1 MYKACVAF
9 LVLGVVGGQQ
19 QQQQEGAH
27 RRDQR
32 RAMADNGPESVM
44 FEEELQQGAEDSN
57 RVERDGGGHHGLH
70 HAPLHHARPIHH
82 APIHH
87 APVHHAPVHHAPLVH
102 AAPVV
107 HKAPVIAH
115 AAPAPYHPPVHH
127 APVKAEPRPYQYQYG
142 VADSYS
148 GSQFQETQAGDAS
161 GVVTGS
167 YSVAL
172 PDGRVQTVRYTADH
186 YGGYVAEVSYEGTA
200 VYPDA
205 PVHHAPVHH
214 APAYHAP
221 APPVYRPGG
230 HHKAASED
238 VPVVVPAPVAPKHV
252 PAPLPVYKSTIK
264 NVASA

>member
-1 MYKACVAF
+1 
-9 LVLGVVGGQQ
+9 
-19 QQQQEGAH
+19 
-27 RRDQR
+27 
-32 RAMADNGPESVM
+32 MADNGPMESVM
-44 FEEELQQGAEDSN
+44 FDEEQQQQGAEDSN

-87 APVHHAPVHHAPLVH
+87 AP
-102 AAPVV
+102 
-107 HKAPVIAH
+107 
-115 AAPAPYHPPVHH
+115 APYAPPVHH

-148 GSQFQETQAGDAS
+148 GSQFQETQAQDAA

-205 PVHHAPVHH
+205 PAP
-214 APAYHAP
+214 YHAP

-230 HHKAASED
+230 HHKSASED
-238 VPVVVPAPVAPKHV
+238 VPVVVPAPVAAKHV

-264 NVASA
+264 NVA

>member
-1 MYKACVAF
+1 
-9 LVLGVVGGQQ
+9 
-19 QQQQEGAH
+19 
-27 RRDQR
+27 
-32 RAMADNGPESVM
+32 MADNGPMESVM
-44 FEEELQQGAEDSN
+44 FDEEQQQQGAEDSN

-87 APVHHAPVHHAPLVH
+87 APLVH
-102 AAPVV
+102 AAPIV
-107 HKAPVIAH
+107 HAAPVIAH
-115 AAPAPYHPPVHH
+115 KAPAPYHPPVHH

-148 GSQFQETQAGDAS
+148 GSQFQETQAQDAA

-205 PVHHAPVHH
+205 PAPYHAPAPVHH

-221 APPVYRPGG
+221 APPVYSPGG
-230 HHKAASED
+230 HHKS
-238 VPVVVPAPVAPKHV
+238 
-252 PAPLPVYKSTIK
+252 
-264 NVASA
+264 